1 MYDIHV
7 HIFFI
12 HPSAD
17 GHLDCI
23 PVLAVV
29 DVAAMNIGI
38 PVTFR
43 VGVLS
48 GYVPGHGM
56 ARPYGSS
63 IFSFLRNPCPALHG
77 GGTNLQTCQQWRR
90 VPSSPHPPWHF
101 LFADTLTVAVL
112 TGMKGHHCGVAA
124 CCSFANGWIR
134 WQLWSPSQPWAPKE
148 PTEALYQGEEVSL
161 HQASQASS
169 CQPQAVRPACCEN
182 LHR

>member
-1 MYDIHV
+1 MYDIYV
-7 HIFFI
+7 RIFFI

-17 GHLDCI
+17 GHLDCV

-56 ARPYGSS
+56 ARPYGSF

-77 GGTNLQTCQQWRR
+77 G
-90 VPSSPHPPWHF
+90 
-101 LFADTLTVAVL
+101 
-112 TGMKGHHCGVAA
+112 
-124 CCSFANGWIR
+124 
-134 WQLWSPSQPWAPKE
+134 
-148 PTEALYQGEEVSL
+148 
-161 HQASQASS
+161 
-169 CQPQAVRPACCEN
+169 
-182 LHR
+182 

>member
-1 MYDIHV
+1 MYDIYV
-7 HIFFI
+7 RIFFI

-17 GHLDCI
+17 EHLDCV

-77 GGTNLQTCQQWRR
+77 G
-90 VPSSPHPPWHF
+90 
-101 LFADTLTVAVL
+101 
-112 TGMKGHHCGVAA
+112 
-124 CCSFANGWIR
+124 
-134 WQLWSPSQPWAPKE
+134 
-148 PTEALYQGEEVSL
+148 
-161 HQASQASS
+161 
-169 CQPQAVRPACCEN
+169 
-182 LHR
+182 